1 MTRLACSHAPSC
13 PSRNLRMKSKRAN
26 SSRYRSA
33 ASCRASIVKNA
44 GGICG
49 FSSGGVSAR
58 WEGAAGAA
66 PAASR
71 TLRASIAITPPSS
84 GSSKL
89 LLPLELEGLEE
100 RPSVISTTWSGEISG
115 AAQHTSRPM
124 RARRRSDTWLIYGRV
139 GWMDVGVDSSI
150 GIGGG
155 WHGAPVDPNSIQQT
169 HLLIT

>member
-1 MTRLACSHAPSC
+1 
-13 PSRNLRMKSKRAN
+13 MKSKRAN